1 MVKEHH
7 DPVTEPRFFCFSV
20 LLCLLVCIGSGCR
33 MVNRTASTDDVIDQL
48 TGTPKAG
55 RLSVLTDIGLPG
67 FRKPKASS
75 GNLGLFA
82 TTPYDT
88 NRIPVVMVHGLV
100 SDPFTWNQMLAR
112 LREDPQIDSKFQFWI
127 FSYSTGNSI
136 LKSGSDLRLSLD
148 DAMHQ
153 LDPKRQNPKLTSAV
167 LIGHSMG
174 GLLSKL
180 QVIHSD
186 DKLWDQV
193 VGKPIDQL
201 ELDSDAEKEIRQ
213 QLYFEPQ
220 PMVSRVIYI
229 GVPHYGST
237 WSDNMIGRW
246 GGRFIG
252 FPESIGNGF
261 QNPLTNNSGV
271 EPIDSAMGVRTTVDQ
286 ISSRSAALRAIAELR
301 MATQVEVHSIIG
313 TAERLPDGSPGD
325 GLVSVESARI
335 ENTNSELYVS
345 ARHADL
351 NRAPESIMEVKRILI
366 EHLAKQPPEWAVTP
380 DH

>member
-1 MVKEHH
+1 MIRF
-7 DPVTEPRFFCFSV
+7 TGPRFLCISV
-20 LLCLLVCIGSGCR
+20 LLCFLLCIGSGCR
-33 MVNRTASTDDVIDQL
+33 MVNGTASTHDVIDQL
-48 TGTPKAG
+48 TGTPKAD
-55 RLSVLTDIGLPG
+55 RLSMPTDIKLPG
-67 FRKPKASS
+67 FRKAKASS
-75 GNLGLFA
+75 GNLGLYA
-82 TTPYDT
+82 TTPYDE

-100 SDPFTWNQMLAR
+100 SDPFTWNQMLAQ
-112 LREDPQIDSKFQFWI
+112 LREDPRIDSKFQFWI

-180 QVIHSD
+180 QVTYSD
-186 DKLWDQV
+186 DKLWDKV

-201 ELDSDAEKEIRQ
+201 ELDSGAEKVIRQ

-229 GVPHYGST
+229 GVPHQGSR
-237 WSDNMIGRW
+237 WSDSMIGRL

-261 QNPLTNNSGV
+261 QNPLTNKRGV
-271 EPIDSAMGVRTTVDQ
+271 EPIDSVTGVRTTVDQ
-286 ISSRSAALRAIAELR
+286 ISSRSATLKAIAELR
-301 MATQVEVHSIIG
+301 TATQVEVHSIIG

-351 NRAPESIMEVKRILI
+351 TRTPESIMEVKRILI
-366 EHLAKQPPEWAVTP
+366 EHLAKQPPEWSVMA